1 MNGLIDLRYN
11 LWGRKYEVYFN
22 EVYLKSVSHHKI
34 WFLTNFSSNA
44 AHFLSI
50 QAIFTDLT
58 FNLSFKLY
66 LLTSD
71 LNFSVENTKSVCMK
85 FTHWVYFTLK
95 IYFLIK
101 CSLFQVQTRHITDF
115 EPDLDIWPWKKLSK
129 KLEEKSSFKIGLG
142 TSRLQQLTWTSHGNY
157 ISCQTIWSTFK
168 SCDVS
173 KWTLNRA

>member
-1 MNGLIDLRYN
+1 MDLRYN
-11 LWGRKYEVYFN
+11 LWGRKYEVYFY

-71 LNFSVENTKSVCMK
+71 LNFSVENTKCVCMK

-95 IYFLIK
+95 TYFLIK

-115 EPDLDIWPWKKLSK
+115 ELWPWHLPLKKIV
-129 KLEEKSSFKIGLG
+129 EKIGGKVLIQNWSRNI
-142 TSRLQQLTWTSHGNY
+142 TSPTINMNFPRKLHKLPNYLVHLSHATY
-157 ISCQTIWSTFK
+157 
-168 SCDVS
+168 
-173 KWTLNRA
+173 